1 MSPAQAGLLVDV
13 LYYRSMK
20 YTNYH
25 LLSKK
30 YPDQWVAVESRSGK
44 VVGASKSAKLAYE
57 QSQTKG
63 IKVPL
68 MMKIP
73 KEYGAYILIAS
84 SI

>member
-1 MSPAQAGLLVDV
+1 MVGVI
-13 LYYRSMK
+13 YYSSMK
-20 YTNYH
+20 QTNYH

-57 QSQTKG
+57 QSQIKG

-68 MMKIP
+68 MMKVP
-73 KEYGAYILIAS
+73 REYGTYILIAS
-84 SI
+84 SV

>member
-1 MSPAQAGLLVDV
+1 
-13 LYYRSMK
+13 MK
-20 YTNYH
+20 DTNYN

-44 VVGASKSAKLAYE
+44 VVGASRSAKIAYE
-57 QSQTKG
+57 QSQRKG

-73 KEYGAYILIAS
+73 KEYGTYILITRGV
-84 SI
+84 

>member
-1 MSPAQAGLLVDV
+1 
-13 LYYRSMK
+13 MK
-20 YTNYH
+20 QTNYH

-30 YPDQWVAVESRSGK
+30 YPNQWVAVESRSGK

-57 QSQTKG
+57 QSQQKG

-73 KEYGAYILIAS
+73 KEYGAYILITS
-84 SI
+84 SV